1 MAGGQDTLKGKI
13 IRVAHM
19 GYMDMFDVLA
29 AVSAIEMVLV
39 EMGHKLEPGAG
50 IAAAQKSL
58 TSGVKAKA

>member
-1 MAGGQDTLKGKI
+1 
-13 IRVAHM
+13 M
-19 GYMDMFDVLA
+19 GYMDMFDVLT

-58 TSGVKAKA
+58 TSGIKAKA